1 MVYLQCDYTTGAHP
15 KILEKLVETNMVP
28 QRGYLDDEYCERA
41 RGYISETFDVPPGA
55 IYPMVGGTQAN
66 LTVIS
71 AMLRD
76 SEGVIAADSAHIT
89 VHEAGS
95 IEINGHK
102 VLVLPTGPAGKINAA
117 QLKEYLDRFMEDP
130 SNNQMVWPGLVY
142 ITFPTELG
150 TLYSKQEL
158 TAIHDVCKQ
167 FRIPLFIDGARLAY
181 AFASPEN
188 DVEIKDLAKLCE
200 VFYIGT
206 TKIGALCGE
215 AVVFC
220 GMEAPRNFINS
231 MRKRGALMAKGRLLG
246 IQLQTL
252 FEDGLYF
259 EIAKNAIKKA
269 EKMKR
274 IFDEC
279 GIEYF
284 VKSPTNQQF
293 IIVTDEQAEKLAENV
308 VYNWWER
315 VDDSHVILRLVTS
328 WCTTDEELVELETAL
343 KNL

>member
-41 RGYISETFDVPPGA
+41 RGNIASTFDVPPGS

-71 AMLRD
+71 ALLRD
-76 SEGVIAADSAHIT
+76 SEGVIAADTGHIT

-102 VLVLPTGPAGKINAA
+102 VLTLETGRDGKINAL
-117 QLKEYLDRFMEDP
+117 QLEDYFKGFLEDP
-130 SNNQMVWPGLVY
+130 SNNQMVWPGVVY

-150 TLYSKQEL
+150 ALYSKQEL
-158 TAIHDVCKQ
+158 EDIHDVCLAYN
-167 FRIPLFIDGARLAY
+167 IPLFIDGARLGY

-188 DVEIKDLAKLCE
+188 DVEVKDLAKLCE
-200 VFYIGT
+200 IFYIGT

-220 GMEAPRNFINS
+220 GMDAPRNFINS
-231 MRKRGALMAKGRLLG
+231 MRKRGALMAKSRLLG
-246 IQLQTL
+246 AQLETL
-252 FEDGLYF
+252 FTDDLYF
-259 EIAKNAIKKA
+259 EISKNAIEKA
-269 EKMKR
+269 EKMKA
-274 IFDEC
+274 IFKEAN
-279 GIEYF
+279 IEF
-284 VKSPTNQQF
+284 FQETPTNQQF
-293 IIVTDEQAEKLAENV
+293 IILADDKVKKLSESV
-308 VYNWWER
+308 VFNWWER
-315 VDDSHVILRLVTS
+315 YDENHTVLRLVTS
-328 WCTTDEELVELETAL
+328 WCTTDEELAELRSVL
-343 KNL
+343 LGL